1 LQKPDENGRYWI
13 PGLNLFLG
21 IWEGTHEGRTGCW
34 LRWWDAEGELLL
46 WSEERA
52 DRERLRAERLA
63 EKLRQA
69 GIELDDEE

>member
-1 LQKPDENGRYWI
+1 LVEVVGCRRRVVAVVGRRV
-13 PGLNLFLG
+13 
-21 IWEGTHEGRTGCW
+21 EQ
-34 LRWWDAEGELLL
+34 
-46 WSEERA
+46 ERQRG

>member
-1 LQKPDENGRYWI
+1 MVN
-13 PGLNLFLG
+13 
-21 IWEGTHEGRTGCW
+21 
-34 LRWWDAEGELLL
+34 AEGELLL

-52 DRERLRAERLA
+52 DQERLRAEEERLRGDREYDRAERLA

>member
-1 LQKPDENGRYWI
+1 
-13 PGLNLFLG
+13 
-21 IWEGTHEGRTGCW
+21 
-34 LRWWDAEGELLL
+34 LLL
-46 WSEERA
+46 WSEERVEQERQRG